1 MRRKNSFFCPVARLL
16 SSFVARTH
24 RHPVILLSLPKYHHM
39 QRAIIHLSVFFITM
53 FTACNS
59 DKTKQSST
67 PFLQGR
73 EAVLFN
79 QLVYKSSLLDT
90 LARYAPD
97 FELIYLPEAVNGNF
111 AFITKK
117 KNTEQYALV
126 IRGSMIEFSNA
137 GFQNFILQDF
147 NIFTIKKW
155 EYADTVK
162 EAYISNGAYTGFQ
175 NLLKLRDK
183 STGLDIKDFIEQK
196 IPSGASVVIT
206 GHSLG
211 GNLAYPLAGYLMK
224 QLSAGKKKNL
234 QLITFGAPAAG
245 NAAFVQDMEEKFP
258 VAERYVID
266 NDIAPAFPDNDGMG
280 EIAKK
285 VGLDSVWHIK
295 ELSLNTRDLLN
306 IAGDLLEQTNVINKT
321 NKYVQSQKHLRLLK
335 SNDTAASGSGL
346 SVNAVFERAYQF
358 HKVDAYAV
366 LLGGKAID

>member
-1 MRRKNSFFCPVARLL
+1 MRTIKSQLL
-16 SSFVARTH
+16 LIV
-24 RHPVILLSLPKYHHM
+24 VIILIASCN
-39 QRAIIHLSVFFITM
+39 
-53 FTACNS
+53 TA
-59 DKTKQSST
+59 KTKNKERAS
-67 PFLQGR
+67 FLSAK
-73 EAVLFN
+73 EAVLLN
-79 QLVYKSSLLDT
+79 QLVYKPNLADT
-90 LARYAPD
+90 LAKYAPD
-97 FELIYLPEAVNGNF
+97 FEVQFLPEAVNGNF

-117 KNTEQYALV
+117 KNKEQYALV

-137 GFQNFILQDF
+137 GFQNFVLQDF

-196 IPSGASVVIT
+196 IPLGASMVIT

-245 NAAFVQDMEEKFP
+245 NATFVQDMEEKFP

-285 VGLDSVWHIK
+285 VGLDSFWHIK

-306 IAGDLLEQTNVINKT
+306 ITGDILEQTGVINKT

-346 SVNAVFERAYQF
+346 SVNDVFERAYRF

-366 LLGGKAID
+366 LLGGKAIN